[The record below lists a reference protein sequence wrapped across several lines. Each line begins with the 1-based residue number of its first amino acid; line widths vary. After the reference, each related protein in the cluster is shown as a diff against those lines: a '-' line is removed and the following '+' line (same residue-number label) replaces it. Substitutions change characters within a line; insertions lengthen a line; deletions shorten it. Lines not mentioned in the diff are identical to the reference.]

1 MKVVKSASHYTEAA
15 RDEVQLLQC
24 ARDRDPED
32 AFHCCRLLD
41 HFDHSGPHGRHVCMV
56 FEVLG
61 DNLLSLI
68 REYNHRGIP
77 LPVVRHLAKQMLIA
91 LDFLHITCGIIH
103 TDLKPENVMMKEPL
117 KKRAHA
123 KVVVGSAGAVNST
136 GNRAGGAPLPA
147 GKIAAAL
154 AAGQPLTKNQK
165 KKLKKKM
172 NQAKE
177 SGTETDSVA
186 PSEVGGDDGD
196 GEEDDMEVA
205 ATAAVNELTMQSS
218 QDLDPSGTGA
228 KGENNGDNKNEEED
242 EEDAASLDER
252 LLNMASKIVDFG
264 NACWVNKHFTDDIQ
278 TRQYRSP
285 EVRSRRTDRVFF
297 FFFFDNK
304 STRPLGI
311 WAARI

>member
-15 RDEVQLLQC
+15 HDEVQLLQC
-24 ARDRDPED
+24 ARDRDPND

-77 LPVVRHLAKQMLIA
+77 LSVVRHLAKQMLTA
-91 LDFLHITCGIIH
+91 LDFLHTTCGIIH

-117 KKRAHA
+117 KKRDPS
-123 KVVVGSAGAVNST
+123 KLVGGDAR
-136 GNRAGGAPLPA
+136 NRGGAPMPS

-165 KKLKKKM
+165 KKLRKKM
-172 NQAKE
+172 NHAKE
-177 SGTETDSVA
+177 SGTGIDSAA
-186 PSEVGGDDGD
+186 PSECDVGGN
-196 GEEDDMEVA
+196 GEEDMEIA
-205 ATAAVNELTMQSS
+205 AAAAVNELTMQSS
-218 QDLDPSGTGA
+218 QDIDASIEA
-228 KGENNGDNKNEEED
+228 AAEAEKSNGDGKNKVED
-242 EEDAASLDER
+242 EDAAASLDDR
-252 LLNMASKIVDFG
+252 LLEMASKIVDFG

-278 TRQYRSP
+278 TRQYRAP
-285 EVRSRRTDRVFF
+285 EVRKCFVYYYFFHSR
-297 FFFFDNK
+297 
-304 STRPLGI
+304 
-311 WAARI
+311 